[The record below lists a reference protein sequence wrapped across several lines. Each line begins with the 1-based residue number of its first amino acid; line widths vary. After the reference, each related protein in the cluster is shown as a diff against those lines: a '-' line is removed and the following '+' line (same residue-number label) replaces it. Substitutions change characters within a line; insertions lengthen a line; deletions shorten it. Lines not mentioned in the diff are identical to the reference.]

1 MLCHFLRAA
10 ALSAFALPFASA
22 DVPGAGYGLDS
33 TTLLPGFTTLAAHDT
48 LSNGNRVVYDGSQIW
63 IESAS
68 GTFLQLLDNPTSNQW
83 LGFVEV
89 DPTETFAVFGET
101 TQGRLFRVPLTGGTS
116 TPITVLQN
124 AYDLAFEST
133 TSALVSAAVCD
144 SGFTVCTNF
153 LYRVDLVTGATQVLA
168 SVDGP
173 SGPIAI
179 TPNGDVLIGTLPT
192 AFSIP
197 PDSCSLLKFS
207 ASQVASGPF
216 PLTELD
222 AVTFTPNLDGAASMA
237 VDSVTGHVFL
247 AESLVFGTSN
257 LLEIDRFGAVVG
269 PVASTSDY
277 LTKVEILDAPGAGG
291 LAAFQPAGR
300 QLKYRTTNFSS
311 PISST
316 ITTVSP
322 RRPVL
327 TSVQNGNGTLTCT
340 LTGGQPNSAAF
351 VISGTTSAYNPTE
364 SPFALGQ
371 YVLWTGMPY
380 PNVRRAGIQFALDAS
395 GTGSFTFNNPA
406 PIQGQFVLQA
416 LVRDSSGVFR
426 GASTAAFN

>member
-1 MLCHFLRAA
+1 MLCHFTRAL
-10 ALSAFALPFASA
+10 ALSAIVLPFASA
-22 DVPGAGYGLDS
+22 DVTGAGYGVDA
-33 TTLLPGFTTLAAHDT
+33 TNLLPNFTTLAAHDT
-48 LSNGNRVVYDGSQIW
+48 LSNGNRVVYDGSQVW
-63 IESAS
+63 IESAG
-68 GTFLQLLDNPTSNQW
+68 GTLLQLLDNPTSNQW
-83 LGFVEV
+83 LGFIEV
-89 DPTETFAVFGET
+89 DPSETFAVFGET
-101 TQGRLFRVPLTGGTS
+101 TQGRLFRVPLSGGPS

-144 SGFTVCTNF
+144 PGFTVCTNY
-153 LYRVDLVTGATQVLA
+153 LYRLNLVSGATQVLA

-179 TPNGDVLIGTLPT
+179 GPSGDVFVGTLPT
-192 AFSIP
+192 GFAIP
-197 PDSCSLLKFS
+197 PDSCSILKFS
-207 ASQVASGPF
+207 ASQIASGPF
-216 PLTELD
+216 PLTQVD

-257 LLEIDRFGAVVG
+257 VLEIDRFGAVVG
-269 PVASTSDY
+269 SVASTLDY

-300 QLKYRTTNFSS
+300 VLKYRTTNFNS
-311 PISST
+311 PITST

-327 TSVQNGNGTLTCT
+327 TSVQNGNGTLTCS
-340 LTGGQPNSAAF
+340 LTGGQPNSLAF
-351 VISGTTSAYNPTE
+351 VISGTTATYNPTE
-364 SPFALGQ
+364 SAFALGQ

-380 PNVRRAGIQFALDAS
+380 PNVRRAGIQFLLD
-395 GTGSFTFNNPA
+395 GNGDGSFTFSNPA
-406 PIQGQFVLQA
+406 PIQGMFVLQA
-416 LVRDSSGVFR
+416 LVRDANGVFR
-426 GASTAAFN
+426 GASTPAFN